1 MEKLKIFFPL
11 LCSLIFLI
19 YIGNSINISEQ
30 IFFYEKLDKIFYI
43 YFVILFL
50 PIHFIISLKYKIL
63 IENYKK
69 INLLKSIYVNLIGF
83 TFSLLIPMKGGDF
96 FRQKYIDFNK
106 KEYQPNSSFFFKIN
120 FLEKIISLFAIILI
134 ICISSFFSQEIENIF
149 PAYKFLK
156 FIFFL
161 FILIFLL
168 LFFFKVKKKFSIS
181 FSKIFFFDLIA
192 WLLQFLQ
199 IFLIV
204 FFFDIN
210 LSVVNT
216 IVIFGLAIVFGSLPI
231 SLGGFGIRDYIL
243 FYSFNTVGISENLL
257 LVLVFFNLRYLL
269 PAFITFLIL
278 IYKYFSNDIK

>member
-1 MEKLKIFFPL
+1 MEKLKIFSPL
-11 LCSLIFLI
+11 LCSLVFLI

-96 FRQKYIDFNK
+96 FRQKYIEFNK

-168 LFFFKVKKKFSIS
+168 LFYFKVKKKFSIS

-243 FYSFNTVGISENLL
+243 FYSFNTIGISENLL
-257 LVLVFFNLRYLL
+257 VVLVFFNLRYLL

-278 IYKYFSNDIK
+278 IYKYFLNDNK

>member
-30 IFFYEKLDKIFYI
+30 IFFYEELNKIFYF
-43 YFVILFL
+43 YFAILFL
-50 PIHFIISLKYKIL
+50 PIHFFISLKYKIL

-106 KEYQPNSSFFFKIN
+106 KEKQPNSSFFFKIN
-120 FLEKIISLFAIILI
+120 FLEKVISLFAIVLI
-134 ICISSFFSQEIENIF
+134 ISIFSFFSTEVEKVF
-149 PAYKFLK
+149 PFYKFLK
-156 FIFFL
+156 YF
-161 FILIFLL
+161 FLL
-168 LFFFKVKKKFSIS
+168 LVLFFLYFFYFQVKKKFSIS
-181 FSKIFFFDLIA
+181 FSKILFFDLIT
-192 WLLQFLQ
+192 WLLQFFQ

-210 LSVVNT
+210 LSIVNT
-216 IVIFGLAIVFGSLPI
+216 IIIFGLAIVFGSLPI

-243 FYSFNTVGISENLL
+243 FHSFNLMGISENLL
-257 LVLVFFNLRYLL
+257 VVLVFFNLRYLI
-269 PAFITFLIL
+269 PAFITFLVL
-278 IYKYFSNDIK
+278 TYKYFLNDN